1 MDCRPAHPRLTG
13 KIMNTLDLDA
23 ISLKQALL
31 DFEVANA
38 RVVDLTA
45 RLTTLS
51 KELLQS
57 KTELA
62 TIKLKGGVPLDTTAF
77 RAISI
82 GDATEL
88 AELRSLVSQLRAS
101 RAIRIAKL
109 FSAKLRK
116 ALV

>member
-1 MDCRPAHPRLTG
+1 
-13 KIMNTLDLDA
+13 MNTLDLDA
-23 ISLKQALL
+23 VSLEQALL

-51 KELLQS
+51 KELLQA

-62 TIKLKGGVPLDTTAF
+62 TIKLKGGAPVATAAF
-77 RAISI
+77 RALNI

-88 AELRSLVSQLRAS
+88 AQLRDLINQLRSS
-101 RAIRIAKL
+101 RVIRVAKL
-109 FSAKLRK
+109 FSVKLRRIL
-116 ALV
+116 A